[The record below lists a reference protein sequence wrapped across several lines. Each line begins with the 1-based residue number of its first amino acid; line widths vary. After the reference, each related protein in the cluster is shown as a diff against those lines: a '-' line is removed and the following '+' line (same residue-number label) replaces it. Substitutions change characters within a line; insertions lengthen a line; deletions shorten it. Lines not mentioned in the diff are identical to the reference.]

1 MLLKT
6 KQDDKMQISLPTWGF
21 LCQIKAEYKKQNKK
35 NNSLH
40 TNSWV
45 VITGN
50 PLAENFMI
58 NYVSLHILQK
68 ALSYEPELILQP
80 SYYYVCDHLQV
91 CHE

>member
-1 MLLKT
+1 MTKCKSAYLLGVFFVR
-6 KQDDKMQISLPTWGF
+6 S
-21 LCQIKAEYKKQNKK
+21 KQNIKNKTKK

-80 SYYYVCDHLQV
+80 SHYYVCDHLQV